1 MVLILFVIIALI
13 VVSIFYYAVNHK
25 EKTDT
30 QSANDMV
37 LDLEEE
43 TRLMAEKIQV
53 MIQAG
58 IVGDDATVKAIN
70 DGTYDG
76 PWPMKRA
83 DGGYLSLYDTLRIL
97 KVAGINH
104 RQNIDRY
111 TGRLDVA
118 LVPEPTNQFDPNAI
132 KIVAEDGHHLGYIE
146 ANQTDFVRSLALD
159 TFPYRCTCFIDEH
172 EDEFDGHTFYIGFVY
187 IKQNMEIK
195 RE

>member
-1 MVLILFVIIALI
+1 MGVA
-13 VVSIFYYAVNHK
+13 IFWYWINHK
-25 EKTDT
+25 DDIDEPSNS
-30 QSANDMV
+30 QII
-37 LDLEEE
+37 DLTEE
-43 TRLMAEKIQV
+43 TRILAEKAEV

-58 IVGDDATVKAIN
+58 IVGDEATVKAIN

-76 PWPMKRA
+76 PWPVKRS

-104 RQNIDRY
+104 RKDIGRY
-111 TGRLDVA
+111 TGRLEVA

-146 ANQTDFVRSLALD
+146 SHYTDFVRSLALD
-159 TFPYRCTCFIDEH
+159 TFPYRCTCFISKH
-172 EDEFDGHTFYIGFVY
+172 EDEFDGHVFYTGFVY

>member
-1 MVLILFVIIALI
+1 MVLILFIIIALI

-25 EKTDT
+25 EEAEK
-30 QSANDMV
+30 SSNDVV

-43 TRLMAEKIQV
+43 TRVMAEKIQV

-58 IVGDDATVKAIN
+58 IVGDEATVKAIN

-76 PWPMKRA
+76 PWPVKRA

-97 KVAGINH
+97 KIAGINH
-104 RQNIDRY
+104 RQNIGQY
-111 TGRLDVA
+111 TGRTECA

-132 KIVAEDGHHLGYIE
+132 KIVAEDSHHLGYIE
-146 ANQTDFVRSLALD
+146 AHQTDFVRSLALNS
-159 TFPYRCTCFIDEH
+159 FPYRCTCFIDEH
-172 EDEFDGHTFYIGFVY
+172 EDEFDGHKFYTGFVY
-187 IKQNMEIK
+187 IKQNTEIK